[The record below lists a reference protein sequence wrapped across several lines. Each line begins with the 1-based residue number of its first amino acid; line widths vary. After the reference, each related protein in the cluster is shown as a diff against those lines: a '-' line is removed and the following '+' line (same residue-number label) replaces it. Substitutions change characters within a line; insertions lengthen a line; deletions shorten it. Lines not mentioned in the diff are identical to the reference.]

1 MQNVLEI
8 DGISKSF
15 SDIQANNDISLY
27 LKQGQIHAL
36 LGENGAGK
44 STLVKII
51 YGIIKPDHGSMILNG
66 KPYEPDTP
74 EVARNEGIGMV
85 FQHFSLFESL
95 SVLDNIILGQKG
107 NQKKDSILELSLI
120 HI

>member
-1 MQNVLEI
+1 MQNILEI

-27 LKQGQIHAL
+27 LRQGQIHAL
-36 LGENGAGK
+36 LGENCAGK

-66 KPYEPDTP
+66 KLYDPNTP
-74 EVARNEGIGMV
+74 
-85 FQHFSLFESL
+85 
-95 SVLDNIILGQKG
+95 
-107 NQKKDSILELSLI
+107 
-120 HI
+120 

>member
-1 MQNVLEI
+1 MQNILEI

-27 LKQGQIHAL
+27 LRQGQIHAL

-51 YGIIKPDHGSMILNG
+51 WYYK
-66 KPYEPDTP
+66 
-74 EVARNEGIGMV
+74 AR
-85 FQHFSLFESL
+85 SW
-95 SVLDNIILGQKG
+95 LD
-107 NQKKDSILELSLI
+107 DP
-120 HI
+120 

>member
-44 STLVKII
+44 STLVKI
-51 YGIIKPDHGSMILNG
+51 KSSFKKL
-66 KPYEPDTP
+66 KLAKASESR
-74 EVARNEGIGMV
+74 ARI
-85 FQHFSLFESL
+85 FSS
-95 SVLDNIILGQKG
+95 NP
-107 NQKKDSILELSLI
+107 KDSNIFKDDKG
-120 HI
+120 HIG